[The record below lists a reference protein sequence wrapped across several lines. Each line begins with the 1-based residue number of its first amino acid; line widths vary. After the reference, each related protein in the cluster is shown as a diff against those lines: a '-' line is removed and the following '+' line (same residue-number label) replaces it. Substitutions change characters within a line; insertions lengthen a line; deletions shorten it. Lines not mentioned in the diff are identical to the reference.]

1 MKFTAATL
9 IRLFTAAHRVDANTT
24 KYQPTKKGIAMF
36 KYKLS
41 IAVVT
46 LISGLS
52 ITAAR
57 AAGDAAGYVT
67 SADGTPVT
75 ASGQCVHDAEWGP
88 QMHFANCEPQP
99 AKATEAPAPVQ
110 TPRVVEEVVVVQ
122 EVVAVPAAVP
132 FRLSL
137 DALFDFD
144 SATLKANAD
153 AALDAL
159 AQQIAGAQYGSIDIV
174 GHADRI
180 GPAAYNHHLS
190 ERRAQAVS
198 TYLAAH
204 GVDESKIS
212 FSGVGSSDPMTGS
225 QCKGLR
231 GARLIACLQ
240 PDRFAEVT
248 VVGTQSSAQ
257 LQP

>member
-1 MKFTAATL
+1 MS
-9 IRLFTAAHRVDANTT
+9 
-24 KYQPTKKGIAMF
+24 

-46 LISGLS
+46 LVSGFS

-57 AAGDAAGYVT
+57 AADDTAGYLT
-67 SADGTPVT
+67 TPQGAPVT
-75 ASGQCVHDAEWGP
+75 ASAGECVHTGEWTQG
-88 QMHFANCEPQP
+88 MRFANCEPQP
-99 AKATEAPAPVQ
+99 VKAEVAPAPVEA
-110 TPRVVEEVVVVQ
+110 PEVVEEVVIVR
-122 EVVAVPAAVP
+122 EAIAMP
-132 FRLSL
+132 FTLSL
-137 DALFDFD
+137 DTLFDFD
-144 SATLKANAD
+144 SATLKADAD

-159 AQQIAGAQYGSIDIV
+159 AQQIGRADYQKVDIV

-180 GPAAYNHHLS
+180 GAPLYNQRLS
-190 ERRAQAVS
+190 ERRAQAVRA
-198 TYLAAH
+198 YLAAH

-212 FSGVGSSDPMTGS
+212 FSGVGSSDPATGT

-248 VVGTQSSAQ
+248 VVGTQSSASQ
-257 LQP
+257 ESHDLQQPLIR